1 MVSVAIV
8 GGSGYT
14 GGELIRLLFS
24 HPEVE
29 IVEFETED
37 IMAPSGLS
45 YNNALSAW
53 DSLWSSEGDW

>member
-1 MVSVAIV
+1 MKRE
-8 GGSGYT
+8 YT
-14 GGELIRLLFS
+14 S
-24 HPEVE
+24 PEVE